1 MKKIILLFLLT
12 FLFIVVHAQEFTKEK
27 QALTTT
33 STTVGAGFVEL
44 LDPYLSPFEYNG
56 FQVKIQNNS
65 RRYFSAENDKLS
77 YSNRLFLELGK
88 GNHPSGRNSMLFFN
102 TNYMFGVNYHMRP
115 ADNVMFLAGASW
127 DIDLGGKYLGRNVNN
142 PFSLDLFTD
151 INATAEVQYRFDLWN
166 RNMRI
171 QYGAVSPLMGCMF
184 IPMQNVS
191 YYELFVLNNTN
202 DAFHFSSLH
211 NKRAWF
217 QYFNFDIPFNFNTL
231 RLSLHHDYL
240 KYSANEVVYRKNAIT
255 FSVGAVMHLY
265 AFKGKKNK

>member
-1 MKKIILLFLLT
+1 M
-12 FLFIVVHAQEFTKEK
+12 E
-27 QALTTT
+27 
-33 STTVGAGFVEL
+33 
-44 LDPYLSPFEYNG
+44 PEYA
-56 FQVKIQNNS
+56 NS
-65 RRYFSAENDKLS
+65 VL
-77 YSNRLFLELGK
+77 
-88 GNHPSGRNSMLFFN
+88 
-102 TNYMFGVNYHMRP
+102 
-115 ADNVMFLAGASW
+115 
-127 DIDLGGKYLGRNVNN
+127 
-142 PFSLDLFTD
+142 
-151 INATAEVQYRFDLWN
+151 
-166 RNMRI
+166 
-171 QYGAVSPLMGCMF
+171 GCMF

-265 AFKGKKNK
+265 AFKGKKNKIPTSFIHSYE